1 MRYLQLD
8 ERELERKG
16 GLFTAI
22 EIEGQPVLWQKI
34 FELIRNRREDI
45 GAFLNPL
52 LNVPDLRIIL
62 AGAGSSAFIG
72 EAAQGLVQESTGKL
86 THAIATTDLITHPK
100 LHFRRGIPT
109 LMISFSRSGNSPESL
124 AAVEIADEYCDQIH
138 HLIITCNKDSDLTHR
153 KRPNAFYLVL
163 PEQANDQSLAMTG
176 SFTGMLLAV
185 LLVVKLRSLDTLQ
198 DSLETLVDQTRYLLV
213 ELLPRII
220 SLASQ
225 PYRRIIFLGSGPLLG
240 IARECHLK
248 VQELSDGQVICKHDS
263 FLGFRHGPRAV
274 VNRESLIVYLFSADP
289 VVGLYERDLS
299 LSIDQDGQRVP
310 TATWNMPQVQKL
322 DNSVLDITLSHYH
335 DGPNELSFIGAAVV
349 GQLIGFYQSLYLGL
363 MPDNPSVS
371 GAINRVVQGVT
382 IYPEIL
388 QG

>member
-1 MRYLQLD
+1 MPYLQFD
-8 ERELERKG
+8 DRELERKG
-16 GLFTAI
+16 AFFTAS

-34 FELIRNRREDI
+34 YELIRKEREEI
-45 GAFLNPL
+45 GTFLAPL
-52 LNVPDLRIIL
+52 LTLPNLRIIL

-72 EAAQGLVQESTGKL
+72 EAAQGIVQESTGKL

-100 LHFRRGIPT
+100 LHFQRDIPT
-109 LMISFSRSGNSPESL
+109 LMVSFSRSGNSPESL
-124 AAVEIADEYCDQIH
+124 AAVEMADEHCDRVY
-138 HLIITCNKDSDLTHR
+138 HLIITCNKDSALTHR
-153 KRPNAFYLVL
+153 KLPGTFYLVL

-185 LLVVKLRSLDTLQ
+185 LLVVKLQSIDNLRT
-198 DSLETLVDQTRYLLV
+198 SLETLVDQTRYLLTA
-213 ELLPRII
+213 LLPRIVA
-220 SLASQ
+220 LASQ

-274 VNRESLIVYLFSADP
+274 VNGDSLIVYLFSADP

-299 LSIDQDGQRVP
+299 VSIDQDGQRVP
-310 TATWNMPQVQKL
+310 TVTWNMPMQKL
-322 DNSVLDITLSHYH
+322 DHSVLDINLANYH
-335 DGPNELSFIGAAVV
+335 ADSNELSFIGAAVV
-349 GQLIGFYQSLYLGL
+349 GQLIGFFQSLYLGL
-363 MPDNPSVS
+363 KPDNPSVS

-382 IYPEIL
+382 IYPEIPVA
-388 QG
+388 

>member
-1 MRYLQLD
+1 MPYLQVD
-8 ERELERKG
+8 DRELERKG
-16 GLFTAI
+16 GRFTAS
-22 EIEGQPVLWQKI
+22 EIEGQPALWQKI
-34 FELIRNRREDI
+34 YEMISGRREDI
-45 GAFLNPL
+45 GRFLAPVLKLPN
-52 LNVPDLRIIL
+52 LRIIL

-72 EAAQGLVQESTGKL
+72 EAAQGLVQVSTGKL

-100 LHFRRGIPT
+100 LHFQKEIPT

-124 AAVEIADEYCDQIH
+124 AAVEIADEHCDQVH
-138 HLIITCNKDSDLTHR
+138 HLLITCNKDSALTRR
-153 KRPNAFYLVL
+153 KLQNAFFLVL

-185 LLVVKLRSLDTLQ
+185 LLVVKLPSIEALRASLD
-198 DSLETLVDQTRYLLV
+198 TLVDQTRYLLT
-213 ELLPRII
+213 ELLPSIVAL
-220 SLASQ
+220 SSQ
-225 PYRRIIFLGSGPLLG
+225 SYRRIIFLGSGPLLG

-274 VNRESLIVYLFSADP
+274 VNPESLIVYLFSADP
-289 VVGLYERDLS
+289 LVALYERDLS
-299 LSIDQDGQRVP
+299 IAIDQDGQRVP
-310 TATWNMPQVQKL
+310 TATWNMPLQKL
-322 DNSVLDITLSHYH
+322 DNSVLDITLAHYH

-349 GQLIGFYQSLYLGL
+349 GQLIGFFQSLYLGL

-382 IYPEIL
+382 IYPEIPVE
-388 QG
+388 

>member
-1 MRYLQLD
+1 MPYLQFD
-8 ERELERKG
+8 DRELERKG
-16 GLFTAI
+16 ARFTAI

-34 FELIRNRREDI
+34 YAMISQKRADI
-45 GAFLNPL
+45 GAFLTPL
-52 LNVPDLRIIL
+52 LKLPDLRIIL

-72 EAAQGLVQESTGKL
+72 EAAQGIVQESTGKL
-86 THAIATTDLITHPK
+86 THAIATTDLLTHPK
-100 LHFRRGIPT
+100 LHFQREIPT
-109 LMISFSRSGNSPESL
+109 LMVSFSRSGNSPESL
-124 AAVEIADEYCDQIH
+124 ASVEIADEHCDQVH
-138 HLIITCNKDSDLTHR
+138 HLIITCNKDSALTHR
-153 KRPNAFYLVL
+153 KLPNAFYLVL

-185 LLVVKLRSLDTLQ
+185 LLVMKLQSMDALRA
-198 DSLETLVDQTRYLLV
+198 SLETLVDQTRSLLS
-213 ELLPRII
+213 ELLPRIVA
-220 SLASQ
+220 LASQ

-289 VVGLYERDLS
+289 VVGLYERDLCVA
-299 LSIDQDGQRVP
+299 IDQDGQHVP
-310 TATWNMPQVQKL
+310 TATWNMPRQKL
-322 DNSVLDITLSHYH
+322 DHSVLDITLANYH

-363 MPDNPSVS
+363 RPDNPSVS

-382 IYPEIL
+382 IYPAVLEE
-388 QG
+388 

>member
-1 MRYLQLD
+1 MPYLQFD
-8 ERELERKG
+8 NRELERKG
-16 GLFTAI
+16 ALFTAI

-34 FELIRNRREDI
+34 YEMIRHEREDI
-45 GAFLNPL
+45 GTFLAPL
-52 LNVPDLRIIL
+52 LKLPDLRIIL

-72 EAAQGLVQESTGKL
+72 EAAQGIVQESTGKL

-100 LHFRRGIPT
+100 LHFQRDIPT
-109 LMISFSRSGNSPESL
+109 LMVSFSRSGNSPESL
-124 AAVEIADEYCDQIH
+124 AAVEIADEYCDHVH
-138 HLIITCNKDSDLTHR
+138 HLIITCNNDSALTHR
-153 KRPNAFYLVL
+153 KLPNAFYLVL

-185 LLVVKLRSLDTLQ
+185 LLVVKLPSIDALRASV
-198 DSLETLVDQTRYLLV
+198 ETLVTQTRYLLV
-213 ELLPRII
+213 ELLPQII
-220 SLASQ
+220 ALASQ

-289 VVGLYERDLS
+289 VVNLYERDLCV
-299 LSIDQDGQRVP
+299 SIDQDSQRVP
-310 TATWNMPQVQKL
+310 TATWNMPMQKL
-322 DNSVLDITLSHYH
+322 DNSVLDIALANYH

-382 IYPEIL
+382 IYPAVLEE
-388 QG
+388 

>member
-1 MRYLQLD
+1 MPYLQLD
-8 ERELERKG
+8 DQELERKG
-16 GLFTAI
+16 GQFTAM
-22 EIEGQPVLWQKI
+22 EIEGQPALWQKI
-34 FELIRNRREDI
+34 YEMIGNRREKI
-45 GAFLNPL
+45 EMFLDPL
-52 LNVPDLRIIL
+52 LKLPDLRIIL

-72 EAAQGLVQESTGKL
+72 EAAQGIVQESTGKL

-100 LHFRRGIPT
+100 LHFQREIPT

-124 AAVEIADEYCDQIH
+124 AAVEIADDSCAHVH
-138 HLIITCNKDSDLTHR
+138 HLIITCNKDSALTRR
-153 KRPNAFYLVL
+153 KLQHAFYLVL

-185 LLVVKLRSLDTLQ
+185 LLVVKLQPIDAMRT
-198 DSLETLVDQTRYLLV
+198 SLETLVDQTRYLLT
-213 ELLPRII
+213 ELLPKII

-225 PYRRIIFLGSGPLLG
+225 PYHRIIFLGSGPLLG

-299 LSIDQDGQRVP
+299 VAIDQDGQRVP
-310 TATWNMPQVQKL
+310 TVGWNMPMQKL
-322 DNSVLDITLSHYH
+322 DHSVLDITLANYH
-335 DGPNELSFIGAAVV
+335 GESNELSFIGAAVV
-349 GQLIGFYQSLYLGL
+349 GQLIGFFQSLYLGL
-363 MPDNPSVS
+363 RPDNPSVS

-382 IYPEIL
+382 IYPEIPVE
-388 QG
+388 

>member
-1 MRYLQLD
+1 M
-8 ERELERKG
+8 
-16 GLFTAI
+16 
-22 EIEGQPVLWQKI
+22 EIDGQPALWQKI
-34 FELIRNRREDI
+34 YAMIRSRREELET
-45 GAFLNPL
+45 FLAPL
-52 LNVPDLRIIL
+52 LSLPDLRIIL
-62 AGAGSSAFIG
+62 TGAGSSAFIG
-72 EAAQGLVQESTGKL
+72 EAAQGIVQESTGKL

-100 LHFRRGIPT
+100 LHFQREIPT

-124 AAVEIADEYCDQIH
+124 ATVEMAGDYCDQVH
-138 HLIITCNKDSDLTHR
+138 HLIITCNKDSALTSR
-153 KRPNAFYLVL
+153 KLPNAFYLVL
-163 PEQANDQSLAMTG
+163 PEGANDQSLAMTG

-185 LLVVKLRSLDTLQ
+185 LLVTKLHSIEALQ
-198 DSLETLVDQTRYLLV
+198 AALETLVDQTRYLLG

-248 VQELSDGQVICKHDS
+248 VQELSDGRVICKHDS

-274 VNRESLIVYLFSADP
+274 VNDESLIVYLFSDDP
-289 VVGLYERDLS
+289 VVNLYERDLS
-299 LSIDQDGQRVP
+299 VSIDQDGQHVP
-310 TATWNMPQVQKL
+310 TATWNMPMQKL
-322 DNSVLDITLSHYH
+322 DHSVLDITLANYH

-382 IYPEIL
+382 IYPEVL
-388 QG
+388 ED